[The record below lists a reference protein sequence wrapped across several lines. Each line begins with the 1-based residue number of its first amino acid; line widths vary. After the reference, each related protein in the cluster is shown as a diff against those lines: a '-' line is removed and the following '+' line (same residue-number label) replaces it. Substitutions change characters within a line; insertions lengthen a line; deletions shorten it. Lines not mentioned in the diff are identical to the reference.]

1 MPTARA
7 SFTFLWW
14 MMKIKKY
21 ASLDS
26 TNAEALRLIAAGKAF
41 EGLVVQAEEQTS
53 GKGAGQN
60 SWESAPGKNLTFSLI
75 LQPHFIPPSQ
85 QFGLTEMVSLA
96 LSEVLKKYLENHT
109 VIIKWP
115 NDIWCNDKKIAGILI
130 QNRIKGNLLDYSV
143 VGVGLN
149 VNQTVFHSGAPNPA
163 SLKSFTG
170 KNEDRFALLNT
181 LLEKV
186 AGYYTKLRTD
196 RKALESLYLHNLYR
210 FNEQASYA
218 DAQGPFTAKITG
230 VDTYGR
236 LMLVDNQGERRIY
249 GFKEVRFL

>member
-1 MPTARA
+1 MGRA
-7 SFTFLWW
+7 SSTFLWW

-26 TNAEALRLIAAGKAF
+26 TNAEAMRLTAAGKAF
-41 EGLVVQAEEQTS
+41 EGLVIQADEQTR

-60 SWESAPGKNLTFSLI
+60 SWESAPGQNLTFSLI

-85 QFGLTEMVSLA
+85 QFVLTEMVSLA
-96 LSEVLKKYLENHT
+96 LLDVLKKYLVNHT
-109 VIIKWP
+109 VNIKWP

-149 VNQTVFHSGAPNPA
+149 VNQTVFRSGAPNPA

-170 KNEDRFALLNT
+170 KNVDRFVLFQAILKKVTDYYLKLKNDLNM
-181 LLEKV
+181 LE
-186 AGYYTKLRTD
+186 APYLR
-196 RKALESLYLHNLYR
+196 NLYR
-210 FNEQASYA
+210 FNEKASYA
-218 DAQGPFTAKITG
+218 DDQGPFIAKITG
-230 VDTYGR
+230 IDSYGR
-236 LMLVDNQGERRIY
+236 LMLVDEHGAKRVY
-249 GFKEVRFL
+249 GFKEVRFLP

>member
-1 MPTARA
+1 MF
-7 SFTFLWW
+7 SWW

-26 TNAEALRLIAAGKAF
+26 TNAEALRLIAAGKAY
-41 EGLVVQAEEQTS
+41 EGLVIQAEEQTH

-60 SWESAPGKNLTFSLI
+60 TWESAPGQNLTFSVI
-75 LQPHFIPPSQ
+75 LQPHFVPPAQ
-85 QFGLTEMVSLA
+85 QFVLTEMVSLA
-96 LSEVLKKYLENHT
+96 LLEVLKTRLENH
-109 VIIKWP
+109 VLKIKWP

-130 QNRIKGNLLDYSV
+130 QNRIKGDLLDYSV

-149 VNQTVFHSGAPNPA
+149 VNQTTFRSGAPNPA

-170 KNEDRFALLNT
+170 KNEERFALLHAI
-181 LLEKV
+181 LEKV
-186 AGYYTKLRTD
+186 SGYYTKLRTD
-196 RKALESLYLHNLYR
+196 RKALEPLYLHNLYH

-218 DAQGPFTAKITG
+218 DDQGLFTGKITG
-230 VDTYGR
+230 VDSFGR
-236 LMLVDNQGERRIY
+236 LILVDSSGVQHIY